1 MKWVRPQINNLQP
14 YIPGKQTSGK
24 VVKLNANENP
34 YPPSPRALAVLQDV
48 DSDTLRLYPDAIAEN
63 LRETA
68 AKIFDINTEQ
78 IIIGNGSDDVLTMII
93 RAFLDPG
100 DSIAVVDPT
109 YTLYKTLAE
118 IQGVKAEIH
127 KLKDDYIIPDSFFK
141 TKSKVVFLP
150 NPNAQTGTLFPIEAV
165 DRLCGRNMNI
175 VVIDEAYADFAGAS
189 SIPLLKKYENLVV
202 MRTLSK
208 SYSLAGIRVGFGIS
222 NPNFISAL
230 MKVKDSYNVNALS
243 QLIAAEAILD
253 REHFNRNI
261 GKIVETRKWF
271 SKSLS
276 DIGWKVTPS
285 AANFILAEPVND
297 SPEAIMKKL
306 EMSGFLIR
314 YFDISSLKNKLRISI
329 GTDKQMED
337 LLEVINIK

>member
-1 MKWVRPQINNLQP
+1 
-14 YIPGKQTSGK
+14 
-24 VVKLNANENP
+24 
-34 YPPSPRALAVLQDV
+34 
-48 DSDTLRLYPDAIAEN
+48 
-63 LRETA
+63 
-68 AKIFDINTEQ
+68 
-78 IIIGNGSDDVLTMII
+78 
-93 RAFLDPG
+93 
-100 DSIAVVDPT
+100 
-109 YTLYKTLAE
+109 
-118 IQGVKAEIH
+118 
-127 KLKDDYIIPDSFFK
+127 
-141 TKSKVVFLP
+141 
-150 NPNAQTGTLFPIEAV
+150 
-165 DRLCGRNMNI
+165 
-175 VVIDEAYADFAGAS
+175 
-189 SIPLLKKYENLVV
+189 
-202 MRTLSK
+202 
-208 SYSLAGIRVGFGIS
+208 
-222 NPNFISAL
+222 